1 MIYTS
6 LDFLGQMMEVMEVES
21 KAEVTE
27 TSNNMI
33 FVIYCYKFSQNVY
46 IYFLQV
52 QIIEAIS
59 KNKWKRLDVS
69 PNWVYFTW
77 ITHGVKGHSPHYIA

>member
-6 LDFLGQMMEVMEVES
+6 LDFLGQMMEVMEVEF

-33 FVIYCYKFSQNVY
+33 FVIYFYKFSQYVY

-52 QIIEAIS
+52 QIIEVIR
-59 KNKWKRLDVS
+59 KNKRKRLDIS
-69 PNWVYFTW
+69 PNWVNFTW
-77 ITHGVKGHSPHYIA
+77 IHMV

>member
-1 MIYTS
+1 
-6 LDFLGQMMEVMEVES
+6 MMEVMEVES

-33 FVIYCYKFSQNVY
+33 FVIYCYKFSQYVY

-52 QIIEAIS
+52 QIIEVIR
-59 KNKWKRLDVS
+59 KNKRKRLDIS
-69 PNWVYFTW
+69 PNWVNFTW
-77 ITHGVKGHSPHYIA
+77 ITYIWCEGALTQLYCLI